1 MNGCGYSPWDM
12 ASAQPAQLHIVRPR
26 RVPSV
31 AAMSTTLRLLLVL
44 LLPALLIAADNTVA
58 PRQVQVGNLV
68 YAGTKT
74 SKCFSDSFLTSV
86 GRDTGIN
93 LITKFVTV
101 KAAQADDLAQVGF
114 AIMTGE
120 GAFTMTSGERT
131 QLKAWLENGGFLLAS
146 AGCSSKEWSA
156 SLRNEITQMFGDN
169 ALTTVSAEHP
179 IFQTLY
185 DVRSITLK
193 NSGKARFEGVIVDG
207 RLVCLFSHE
216 GLNDTAQVKGCC
228 CCGGNEITNAHQVV
242 ANALVYALVE

>member
-1 MNGCGYSPWDM
+1 M
-12 ASAQPAQLHIVRPR
+12 SARSQQVAWSCIVHRAVAPSLDAMSAALR
-26 RVPSV
+26 LVLILPLILLSV
-31 AAMSTTLRLLLVL
+31 AAMPGAEGTIS
-44 LLPALLIAADNTVA
+44 
-58 PRQVQVGNLV
+58 PRQIQVGNLV

-86 GRDTGIN
+86 SKDTGIN
-93 LITKFVTV
+93 LVTKFVSV
-101 KAAQADDLAQVGF
+101 KAAKADDLAQVGF

-120 GAFTMTSGERT
+120 GNFSMTGEERT

-156 SLRNEITQMFGDN
+156 SLRNDITQMFGKDS
-169 ALTTVSAEHP
+169 LTTVSAEHP

>member
-1 MNGCGYSPWDM
+1 MTQIVPRERLLSVGGM
-12 ASAQPAQLHIVRPR
+12 SALRRLHV
-26 RVPSV
+26 V
-31 AAMSTTLRLLLVL
+31 LLVL
-44 LLPALLIAADNTVA
+44 LLPMAFPLLLGAADGVIS
-58 PRQVQVGNLV
+58 PRQVQVGNLI
-68 YAGTKT
+68 YASSKT
-74 SKCFSDSFLTSV
+74 SKCFSDSFLASV
-86 GRDTGIN
+86 SKDAGIN
-93 LITKFVTV
+93 LVTKFIPV
-101 KAAQADDLAQVGF
+101 KSSSAKELSGVGF

-120 GAFTMTSGERT
+120 GAFTMTSDERT

-156 SLRNEITQMFGDN
+156 SLRNEVNQMFGAD

-179 IFQTLY
+179 LFQTLY

-193 NSGKARFEGVIVDG
+193 NNGKARFEGVIVDG

-216 GLNDTAQVKGCC
+216 GLNDTARVQGCC

>member
-1 MNGCGYSPWDM
+1 MTV
-12 ASAQPAQLHIVRPR
+12 L
-26 RVPSV
+26 
-31 AAMSTTLRLLLVL
+31 LRLLLILCPVL
-44 LLPALLIAADNTVA
+44 LMAADGVISA
-58 PRQVQVGNLV
+58 RQVQVGNLV
-68 YAGTKT
+68 YAGNKT

-86 GRDTGIN
+86 SKDSGIN
-93 LITKFVTV
+93 LVTKFIPV
-101 KAAQADDLAQVGF
+101 KSASAKDLSGVGF

-120 GAFTMTSGERT
+120 GAFTMTADERT
-131 QLKAWLENGGFLLAS
+131 QLKAWLDNGGFLLAS

-156 SLRNEITQMFGDN
+156 SLRNEVKQMFGND

-179 IFQTLY
+179 LFQTLY

-193 NSGKARFEGVIVDG
+193 NNGQARFEGVIVDG

-216 GLNDTAQVKGCC
+216 GLNDTARVDGCC

>member
-1 MNGCGYSPWDM
+1 MTV
-12 ASAQPAQLHIVRPR
+12 L
-26 RVPSV
+26 
-31 AAMSTTLRLLLVL
+31 LRLLLILCPVL
-44 LLPALLIAADNTVA
+44 LLAADGVIS

-68 YAGTKT
+68 YAGNKT

-86 GRDTGIN
+86 SKDSGIN
-93 LITKFVTV
+93 LVTKFIPV
-101 KAAQADDLAQVGF
+101 KSASAKDLSGVGF

-120 GAFTMTSGERT
+120 GAFTMIADERT
-131 QLKAWLENGGFLLAS
+131 QLKAWLDNGGFLLAS

-156 SLRNEITQMFGDN
+156 SLRNEVKQMFGND

-179 IFQTLY
+179 LFQTLY

-193 NSGKARFEGVIVDG
+193 NNGQARFEGVIVDG

-216 GLNDTAQVKGCC
+216 GLNDTARVDGCC

>member
-1 MNGCGYSPWDM
+1 MTV
-12 ASAQPAQLHIVRPR
+12 L
-26 RVPSV
+26 
-31 AAMSTTLRLLLVL
+31 LRLLLILCPVL
-44 LLPALLIAADNTVA
+44 LMAADGVIS
-58 PRQVQVGNLV
+58 PRQVQVANLV
-68 YAGTKT
+68 YAGNKT

-86 GRDTGIN
+86 SKDSGIN
-93 LITKFVTV
+93 LVTKFIPV
-101 KAAQADDLAQVGF
+101 KSASAKDLSGVGF

-120 GAFTMTSGERT
+120 GAFTMTADERT
-131 QLKAWLENGGFLLAS
+131 QLKAWLDNGGFLLAS

-156 SLRNEITQMFGDN
+156 SLRNEVKQMFGND

-179 IFQTLY
+179 LFQTLY

-193 NSGKARFEGVIVDG
+193 NNGQARFEGVIVDG

-216 GLNDTAQVKGCC
+216 GLNDTARVDGCC

>member
-1 MNGCGYSPWDM
+1 MT
-12 ASAQPAQLHIVRPR
+12 QIVPDLR
-26 RVPSV
+26 RRSV
-31 AAMSTTLRLLLVL
+31 GGMSILLRLLLI
-44 LLPALLIAADNTVA
+44 LLPLSLIAADAVIS
-58 PRQVQVGNLV
+58 PRQVQVGNLI
-68 YAGTKT
+68 YATTKT
-74 SKCFSDSFLTSV
+74 SKCFSDSFLASASK
-86 GRDTGIN
+86 DSGIN
-93 LITKFVTV
+93 LVTKFIPV
-101 KAAQADDLAQVGF
+101 KSSSAKDLSGVGF

-120 GAFTMTSGERT
+120 GAFTMTADERT

-156 SLRNEITQMFGDN
+156 SLRNEVNQMFGAD

-179 IFQTLY
+179 LFQTLY

-193 NSGKARFEGVIVDG
+193 NNVKARFEGVIVDG

-216 GLNDTAQVKGCC
+216 GLNDTARVDGCC

>member
-1 MNGCGYSPWDM
+1 MTV
-12 ASAQPAQLHIVRPR
+12 L
-26 RVPSV
+26 
-31 AAMSTTLRLLLVL
+31 LRLLLILCPVL
-44 LLPALLIAADNTVA
+44 LMAADGVIN

-68 YAGTKT
+68 YAGNKT

-86 GRDTGIN
+86 SKDSGIN
-93 LITKFVTV
+93 LVTKFIPV
-101 KAAQADDLAQVGF
+101 KSASAKDLSGVGF

-120 GAFTMTSGERT
+120 GAFTMTADERT
-131 QLKAWLENGGFLLAS
+131 QLKAWLDNGGFLLAS

-156 SLRNEITQMFGDN
+156 SLRNEVKQMFGND

-179 IFQTLY
+179 LFQTLY

-193 NSGKARFEGVIVDG
+193 NNGQARFEGVIVDG

-216 GLNDTAQVKGCC
+216 GLNDTARVDGCC

>member
-1 MNGCGYSPWDM
+1 MTV
-12 ASAQPAQLHIVRPR
+12 L
-26 RVPSV
+26 
-31 AAMSTTLRLLLVL
+31 LRLLLILCPVL
-44 LLPALLIAADNTVA
+44 LMAADGVIS

-68 YAGTKT
+68 YAGNKT

-86 GRDTGIN
+86 SKDSGIN
-93 LITKFVTV
+93 LVTKFIPV
-101 KAAQADDLAQVGF
+101 KSASAKDLSGVGF

-120 GAFTMTSGERT
+120 GAFTMTADERT
-131 QLKAWLENGGFLLAS
+131 QLKAWLDNGGFLLAS

-156 SLRNEITQMFGDN
+156 SLRNEVKQMFGND

-179 IFQTLY
+179 LFQTLY

-193 NSGKARFEGVIVDG
+193 NNGQARFEGVIVDG

-216 GLNDTAQVKGCC
+216 GLNDTARVDGCC